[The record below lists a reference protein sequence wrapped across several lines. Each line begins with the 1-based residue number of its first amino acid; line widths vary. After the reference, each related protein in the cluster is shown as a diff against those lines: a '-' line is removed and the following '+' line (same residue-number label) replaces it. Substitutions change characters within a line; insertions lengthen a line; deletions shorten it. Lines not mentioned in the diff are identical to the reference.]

1 MFLAGNMDGLLAS
14 NDGYRQLD
22 GVLEL
27 LNFAN
32 SYVLSDRTAI
42 GGAPVVGMGE
52 ISEFLS
58 EQSKQS
64 EAIELIAHGRVGSLD
79 LSPFEDHGR
88 MDYLVKRA
96 KKYDPGTTEYK
107 EAFEEANI
115 LEARAYILLADAN
128 DAAYIPERLFGVRA
142 LEGYSEVAEHSV
154 HLREH
159 EKFRQQLTERLKSS
173 PDDISFVTRVPS
185 FLVEALHAAHTW
197 EGIFAALSDLRNC
210 NSARYYRDLLRRSRS
225 SDPKERYEARDELTR
240 ASEASFKREGLSG
253 SLDRWVVPTVGL
265 SAAAVAV
272 LFPHAAVFAGV
283 ATAIPPVFE
292 SIRRWHRNRENF
304 FDFYTR
310 SMGPDLYDE
319 LVRVFPGIKFWRENL
334 WHFLSKRDFGWSED
348 LHFWRRVQA

>member
-1 MFLAGNMDGLLAS
+1 MFLAGNMDDLLES
-14 NDGYRQLD
+14 QDGYSQLD

-42 GGAPVVGMGE
+42 GGAPVVETGE
-52 ISEFLS
+52 ISRFLS
-58 EQSKQS
+58 EQAQQS
-64 EAIELIAHGRVGSLD
+64 EAIELIAHGSMGSLD
-79 LSPFEDHGR
+79 LSPFEDRTR
-88 MDYLVKRA
+88 MDDLVKRA
-96 KKYDPGTTEYK
+96 KESERSSAGYK
-107 EAFEEANI
+107 QAFEEANI
-115 LEARAYILLADAN
+115 LAARAYILLADAN

-142 LEGYSEVAEHSV
+142 LEGYSEVAEHSA

-159 EKFRQQLTERLKSS
+159 EKFRRQLTEKLNSS

-185 FLVEALHAAHTW
+185 FLVEALHEAQTW
-197 EGIFAALSDLRNC
+197 QGVFAALSDLRNS
-210 NSARYYRDLLRRSRS
+210 NAARYYRDLLRRSRS
-225 SDPKERYEARDELTR
+225 ADPKERYEARDELSR
-240 ASEASFKREGLSG
+240 ASEASFKREGLTG
-253 SLDRWVVPTVGL
+253 SLDRWIVPTVGL

-272 LFPHAAVFAGV
+272 LFPHAAVFGGV

-292 SIRRWHRNRENF
+292 SIRRWHRNRHNLFE
-304 FDFYTR
+304 FYDR

-319 LVRVFPGIKFWRENL
+319 LMRVFPGIKFWRENL